1 MASIFSIVNEALIK
15 RGDKMDGLISLII
28 FFIISSIFS
37 GKKNEKK
44 KSIKQKNNQNTN
56 ETASNNSQ
64 WMEDIW
70 NEMKTGPAKDLIS
83 MDKVESLAKK
93 AKSLKSKSIE
103 AEKKSF
109 ESKNNKSNTQTLYK
123 KDNAN
128 YDISAESTE
137 GKSLNP
143 DYVLRSEP
151 SFIASSETAKHKRK
165 KDLFR
170 NQDDLKRAVIM
181 KEIIDRPLSM
191 RNLRKF

>member
-1 MASIFSIVNEALIK
+1 MASIFAIVNEALIK

-37 GKKNEKK
+37 SKKNEKK
-44 KSIKQKNNQNTN
+44 KSIKQKNNQNTD

-103 AEKKSF
+103 AEEKNF
-109 ESKNNKSNTQTLYK
+109 ESKKNKSNTQTLYK
-123 KDNAN
+123 KDNVN
-128 YDISAESTE
+128 YDISAESNE
-137 GKSLNP
+137 GKSLNS
-143 DYVLRSEP
+143 DYVLRSDT
-151 SFIASSETAKHKRK
+151 SSIASSETAKRKRK

>member
-1 MASIFSIVNEALIK
+1 MASIFAIVNEALIK

-37 GKKNEKK
+37 SKKNEKK

-109 ESKNNKSNTQTLYK
+109 ESKKNKSNTQTLYK
-123 KDNAN
+123 KDNVN
-128 YDISAESTE
+128 YDISAESNE
-137 GKSLNP
+137 GKSLNS
-143 DYVLRSEP
+143 DYVLRNEP
-151 SFIASSETAKHKRK
+151 SFIASSETAKQKRK

>member
-44 KSIKQKNNQNTN
+44 KSIKQKNNQNMN

-83 MDKVESLAKK
+83 MNKVESLAKK
-93 AKSLKSKSIE
+93 AKSLKNF
-103 AEKKSF
+103 SF
-109 ESKNNKSNTQTLYK
+109 
-123 KDNAN
+123 
-128 YDISAESTE
+128 
-137 GKSLNP
+137 
-143 DYVLRSEP
+143 
-151 SFIASSETAKHKRK
+151 KRK
-165 KDLFR
+165 KIFENSKKKFYNKNVDLVCKIF
-170 NQDDLKRAVIM
+170 
-181 KEIIDRPLSM
+181 
-191 RNLRKF
+191 

>member
-1 MASIFSIVNEALIK
+1 MASIFAIVNEALIK

-44 KSIKQKNNQNTN
+44 KSIKQKNNQNMN

-109 ESKNNKSNTQTLYK
+109 ESKKNKSNTQTLYK
-123 KDNAN
+123 KDNVN
-128 YDISAESTE
+128 YDISVESNE
-137 GKSLNP
+137 GKSLNS
-143 DYVLRSEP
+143 DYVLRSDT
-151 SFIASSETAKHKRK
+151 SSIASSETAKRKRK

-170 NQDDLKRAVIM
+170 NQDDLKRAIIM

>member
-1 MASIFSIVNEALIK
+1 
-15 RGDKMDGLISLII
+15 
-28 FFIISSIFS
+28 
-37 GKKNEKK
+37 
-44 KSIKQKNNQNTN
+44 
-56 ETASNNSQ
+56 
-64 WMEDIW
+64 
-70 NEMKTGPAKDLIS
+70 

-109 ESKNNKSNTQTLYK
+109 ESKKNKSNTQTLYK
-123 KDNAN
+123 KDNVN
-128 YDISAESTE
+128 YDISAESNE
-137 GKSLNP
+137 GKSLNS
-143 DYVLRSEP
+143 DYVLRSDT
-151 SFIASSETAKHKRK
+151 SSIASSETAKRKRK

>member
-1 MASIFSIVNEALIK
+1 MASIFAIVNEALIK

-37 GKKNEKK
+37 SKKNEKK
-44 KSIKQKNNQNTN
+44 KSIKQKNNQNTD

-103 AEKKSF
+103 AEEKSF
-109 ESKNNKSNTQTLYK
+109 ESKKNKSNTQTLYK
-123 KDNAN
+123 KDNVN
-128 YDISAESTE
+128 YDISAESNE
-137 GKSLNP
+137 GKSLNS
-143 DYVLRSEP
+143 DYVLRSDT
-151 SFIASSETAKHKRK
+151 SSIASSETAKHKRK

-181 KEIIDRPLSM
+181 KEIIDRPLSV

>member
-1 MASIFSIVNEALIK
+1 
-15 RGDKMDGLISLII
+15 MDGLISLII

-37 GKKNEKK
+37 SKKNEKK
-44 KSIKQKNNQNTN
+44 KSIKQKNNQNTD

-109 ESKNNKSNTQTLYK
+109 ESKKNKSNTQTLYK

-151 SFIASSETAKHKRK
+151 SFIASSGTAKHKRK
-165 KDLFR
+165 KGLFR

>member
-1 MASIFSIVNEALIK
+1 MASIFAIVNEALIK

-44 KSIKQKNNQNTN
+44 KSIKQKNNQNMN

-93 AKSLKSKSIE
+93 AKSLKNKSIE

-109 ESKNNKSNTQTLYK
+109 ESKKNKSNTQTLYK
-123 KDNAN
+123 KDNVN
-128 YDISAESTE
+128 YDISVESNE
-137 GKSLNP
+137 GKSLNS
-143 DYVLRSEP
+143 DYVLRSD
-151 SFIASSETAKHKRK
+151 SSSLSSSETAKHKRK

>member
-1 MASIFSIVNEALIK
+1 VASIFAIVNEALIK

-37 GKKNEKK
+37 SKKNEKK
-44 KSIKQKNNQNTN
+44 KSIKQKNNQNTD

-103 AEKKSF
+103 AEEKNF
-109 ESKNNKSNTQTLYK
+109 ESKKNKSNTQTLYK
-123 KDNAN
+123 KDNVN
-128 YDISAESTE
+128 YDISAESNE
-137 GKSLNP
+137 GKSLNS
-143 DYVLRSEP
+143 DYVLRSDT
-151 SFIASSETAKHKRK
+151 SSIASSETAKRKRK

>member
-109 ESKNNKSNTQTLYK
+109 ESKKNKSNTQTLYK
-123 KDNAN
+123 KDNVN
-128 YDISAESTE
+128 YDISAESNE
-137 GKSLNP
+137 GKSLNS
-143 DYVLRSEP
+143 DYVLRSD
-151 SFIASSETAKHKRK
+151 SSSLSSSETAKHKRK

>member
-1 MASIFSIVNEALIK
+1 MASIFAIVNEALIK

-44 KSIKQKNNQNTN
+44 KSIKQKNNQNTD

-123 KDNAN
+123 KDNVN
-128 YDISAESTE
+128 YDISAESNE
-137 GKSLNP
+137 GKSLNS
-143 DYVLRSEP
+143 DYVLRSD
-151 SFIASSETAKHKRK
+151 SSSLSSSETAKHKRK

>member
-1 MASIFSIVNEALIK
+1 MASIFAIVNEALIK

-83 MDKVESLAKK
+83 IDKVESLAKK

-109 ESKNNKSNTQTLYK
+109 ESKKNKSNTQTLYK
-123 KDNAN
+123 KDNVN
-128 YDISAESTE
+128 YDISAESNE
-137 GKSLNP
+137 GKSLNS
-143 DYVLRSEP
+143 DYVLRSDT
-151 SFIASSETAKHKRK
+151 SSIASSETAKRKRK

-191 RNLRKF
+191 RNLRKL

>member
-44 KSIKQKNNQNTN
+44 KSIKQKNNQNMN

-93 AKSLKSKSIE
+93 AKSLKNKSIE

-123 KDNAN
+123 KDNVN
-128 YDISAESTE
+128 YDISAESNE
-137 GKSLNP
+137 GKSLNS
-143 DYVLRSEP
+143 DYVLRSD
-151 SFIASSETAKHKRK
+151 SSSLSSSETAKHKRK

>member
-1 MASIFSIVNEALIK
+1 MASIFAIVNEALIK

-44 KSIKQKNNQNTN
+44 KSIKQKNNQNMN

-109 ESKNNKSNTQTLYK
+109 ESKKNKSNTQTLYK
-123 KDNAN
+123 KDNVN
-128 YDISAESTE
+128 YDISAESNE
-137 GKSLNP
+137 GKSLNS
-143 DYVLRSEP
+143 DYVLRSDT
-151 SFIASSETAKHKRK
+151 SSIASSETAKRKRK

-170 NQDDLKRAVIM
+170 NQDDLKRAIIM

>member
-44 KSIKQKNNQNTN
+44 KSIKQKNNQNTD

-103 AEKKSF
+103 AEEKNF
-109 ESKNNKSNTQTLYK
+109 ESKKNKSNTQTLYK
-123 KDNAN
+123 KDNVN
-128 YDISAESTE
+128 YDISAESNE
-137 GKSLNP
+137 GKSLNS
-143 DYVLRSEP
+143 DYVLRSD
-151 SFIASSETAKHKRK
+151 SSSLSSSETAKHKRK

-181 KEIIDRPLSM
+181 KEIIDRPLSV

>member
-1 MASIFSIVNEALIK
+1 
-15 RGDKMDGLISLII
+15 MDGLISLII

-44 KSIKQKNNQNTN
+44 KSIKQKNNQNMD

-70 NEMKTGPAKDLIS
+70 NEMKTGSAKDLIS
-83 MDKVESLAKK
+83 MNKVENLAKK

-109 ESKNNKSNTQTLYK
+109 ESKKNKSNTQTLYK
-123 KDNAN
+123 KDNVN

-137 GKSLNP
+137 GKSLNSE
-143 DYVLRSEP
+143 YVLRSDTN
-151 SFIASSETAKHKRK
+151 SIASSETAKRKRK

-181 KEIIDRPLSM
+181 KEIIDRPLSV

>member
-1 MASIFSIVNEALIK
+1 MASIFAIVNEALIK

-103 AEKKSF
+103 AEEKNF
-109 ESKNNKSNTQTLYK
+109 ESKKNKSNTQTLYK
-123 KDNAN
+123 KDNVN
-128 YDISAESTE
+128 YDISAESNE
-137 GKSLNP
+137 GKSLNS
-143 DYVLRSEP
+143 DYVLRSDT
-151 SFIASSETAKHKRK
+151 SSIASSETAKRKRK